1 MREPDGYSFS
11 VGDPSL
17 SSKLGC
23 DGAGPHLAVRKTKM
37 SLGTES
43 CLYYSLISSTER
55 ILKLALHVT
64 TMYTNVWNRFD
75 TLMHL
80 PVAEI
85 LLGRHSGKPCHWPSG
100 PHVTCG
106 GPIRSKPSLQL
117 MPTMSLCL
125 YRSLDPRILPF
136 ATVGAEQLIT
146 DNKQGHKTLLL
157 LLFVVKNNL
166 HSYLYI

>member
-11 VGDPSL
+11 VGDPFL

-23 DGAGPHLAVRKTKM
+23 DGAGPHLPVRKTKM
-37 SLGTES
+37 SLSNES
-43 CLYYSLISSTER
+43 RLYYSLISSTER
-55 ILKLALHVT
+55 KLALHVT
-64 TMYTNVWNRFD
+64 TMYTTVWNRFD

-100 PHVTCG
+100 PHVTCA

-117 MPTMSLCL
+117 TPTMSLGL
-125 YRSLDPRILPF
+125 YRNLDPCILPF

-146 DNKQGHKTLLL
+146 DNKQRYKTLLL

-166 HSYLYI
+166 HLNVCI